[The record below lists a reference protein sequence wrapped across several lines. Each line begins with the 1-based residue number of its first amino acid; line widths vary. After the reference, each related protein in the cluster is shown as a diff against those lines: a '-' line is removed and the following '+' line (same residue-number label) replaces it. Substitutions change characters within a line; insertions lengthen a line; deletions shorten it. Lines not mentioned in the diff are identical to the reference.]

1 MPPLALFAAICPLKG
16 IGDMASDAF
25 PPRGTLP
32 LLSRRAGYSNDT
44 AELARRPPVAL
55 LLLRLVCL
63 RRQWPL
69 LGEPLTSDRPRQ
81 FAAECAENRR

>member
-1 MPPLALFAAICPLKG
+1 LPPLALFAAICPLKG
-16 IGDMASDAF
+16 IGVMASDAF

-32 LLSRRAGYSNDT
+32 LLTRRAGSSNDN

-63 RRQWPL
+63 RRHRWL
-69 LGEPLTSDRPRQ
+69 LGHR
-81 FAAECAENRR
+81 AAFVIAREWS